1 VSPPENCGKWLRRRV
16 GIISSACSNE
26 TASRERD
33 WRTAAA
39 GGLVSYGTS
48 YRDAYH
54 TIGSYAGRILKGEKA
69 ADLPVPQVTKI
80 ETAINL
86 KTAKSLSLDFPA
98 TLLGSADLVIELKGH
113 LRNWHV

>member
-33 WRTAAA
+33 RRSAAAA

-54 TIGSYAGRILKGEKA
+54 TIGSYAGRILKGRQPIFRCRRLQKSKRPSTSRRKA
-69 ADLPVPQVTKI
+69 LG
-80 ETAINL
+80 
-86 KTAKSLSLDFPA
+86 LDFPA
-98 TLLGSADLVIELKGH
+98 TILARADEVIE
-113 LRNWHV
+113 